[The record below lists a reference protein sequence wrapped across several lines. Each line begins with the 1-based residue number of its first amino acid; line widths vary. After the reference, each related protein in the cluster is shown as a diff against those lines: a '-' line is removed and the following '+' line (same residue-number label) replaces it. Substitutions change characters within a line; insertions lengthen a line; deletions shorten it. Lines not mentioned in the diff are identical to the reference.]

1 YYFMVAHPGTTE
13 KEARELAAFL
23 KELEESGEK
32 PVEGVQIFTP
42 TPMTRSTCM
51 YHTGKDPQTGE
62 IVYVPR
68 PYAEKKAQKRML
80 GASAEDKE

>member
-1 YYFMVAHPGTTE
+1 MVAHPGTSE
-13 KEARELAAFL
+13 KEARELADFL
-23 KELEESGEK
+23 RELERGGEK

-51 YHTGKDPQTGE
+51 YHTGKDPITGE
-62 IVYVPR
+62 AVYVPR

-80 GASAEDKE
+80 GSVAEE

>member
-1 YYFMVAHPGTTE
+1 
-13 KEARELAAFL
+13 
-23 KELEESGEK
+23 
-32 PVEGVQIFTP
+32 
-42 TPMTRSTCM
+42 M

-62 IVYVPR
+62 SVYVPR